1 MYLSF
6 ASSKI
11 LPFAFYSSWCSNI
24 EFTFLGIYQSVF
36 KSKIARLYW
45 QSYLQNH
52 RIVQLHSKPVIKFYI
67 LTSCVKKKCYLSKYT
82 HIRITKFYKYKY
94 KTMSLICVYLNTKE
108 KILCLFATVFFS
120 YILALSTSLFIFL
133 RAFPI
138 YCYKV
143 FRIFKSYKVIK

>member
-36 KSKIARLYW
+36 KSKITRLYW

-67 LTSCVKKKCYLSKYT
+67 LTSCVKKKNAIFLSI
-82 HIRITKFYKYKY
+82 HILEFLNSTNIEY

-108 KILCLFATVFFS
+108 KILCLFATFFS
-120 YILALSTSLFIFL
+120 IFWL
-133 RAFPI
+133 YQHLYSF
-138 YCYKV
+138 
-143 FRIFKSYKVIK
+143 F